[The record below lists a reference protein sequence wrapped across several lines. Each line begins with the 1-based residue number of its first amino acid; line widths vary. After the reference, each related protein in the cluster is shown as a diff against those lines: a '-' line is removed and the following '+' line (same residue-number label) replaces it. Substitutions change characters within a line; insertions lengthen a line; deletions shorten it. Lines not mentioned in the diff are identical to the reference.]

1 MQKLAADQGLDG
13 EFLNV
18 TEKTDKQFPLCS
30 FQFSFIAWLTCFTLS
45 IDSVPVKPIP
55 LT

>member
-18 TEKTDKQFPLCS
+18 TEKTDTVCFVLIS
-30 FQFSFIAWLTCFTLS
+30 FHCLVNLLYSEHR
-45 IDSVPVKPIP
+45 
-55 LT
+55 